1 VVPQPNDLPTGRVGG
16 GEVSGRLLRAPAWDA
31 LLKPVYGE
39 GGPGGCSLRV
49 PGRRGRLSPFFPLR
63 KPEPGRPPE
72 PRWSRE
78 ADGPKYFSNFAS
90 CSSLRS
96 PRSFS
101 LSFSVEARMRGRSSS
116 NVNFISSRLALNA
129 DSTVAACLSVS
140 LRSRW
145 MRFISQFNWPS
156 VRDPGPRSAFRGPRS
171 RGNARGGLGAPKSTT
186 KPPVTTPAAKMTTAA
201 SMGFQAFTTCTP
213 SHRTKPAS
221 PSQSRSTRGRLFL
234 SLSQRGRT
242 LPGQ

>member
-1 VVPQPNDLPTGRVGG
+1 MVQVWFLVCAGIRRQTRLVRDWSADVCSSDLNTAVRQAAANVVSQPVDLSASRVGG

-31 LLKPVYGE
+31 LLRPVYGE
-39 GGPGGCSLRV
+39 GGPSGCSLRV

-63 KPEPGRPPE
+63 KPEPGRPPG
-72 PRWSRE
+72 PRRSRE
-78 ADGPKYFSNFAS
+78 AGGPKYFSNFAS
-90 CSSLRS
+90 CSSVRS

-145 MRFISQFNWPS
+145 MQI
-156 VRDPGPRSAFRGPRS
+156 
-171 RGNARGGLGAPKSTT
+171 
-186 KPPVTTPAAKMTTAA
+186 
-201 SMGFQAFTTCTP
+201 
-213 SHRTKPAS
+213 
-221 PSQSRSTRGRLFL
+221 GRAHV
-234 SLSQRGRT
+234 
-242 LPGQ
+242 